1 QVLASLYPDVDFVLP
16 LHLNPAVRAA
26 VLPEIGSP
34 ATVIIVGPL
43 PYDQFTKLQ
52 SRASFI
58 LPASGRVQHD
68 APSLGT
74 PTSLI
79 RGNTERPEAIV
90 AGTVKLVG
98 TKVPMI
104 VAETKMLL
112 EDEAVFAE
120 MTNSVNPYGDGRAA
134 LRSVAAIAELL
145 GVGDRIES

>member
-1 QVLASLYPDVDFVLP
+1 MLP
-16 LHLNPAVRAA
+16 LHLNSAVRDA
-26 VLPEIGSP
+26 VLPEIGP
-34 ATVIIVGPL
+34 RANVIIVGPL

-58 LPASGRVQHD
+58 LTDSGGVQEE

-74 PTSLI
+74 PVLLM

-98 TKVPMI
+98 TKMSMI

-134 LRSVAAIAELL
+134 LRSVAAVAELL
-145 GVGDRIES
+145 GVGERIESFHLT